1 MLRKT
6 ISMDESLMLD
16 LQKNGLLEEFKNFSE
31 LVNSALQ
38 EKMQAYKKVRYK
50 SLIEAASKD
59 PMFLEDIAQ
68 ISDDF
73 KYVDGEND
81 AF

>member
-31 LVNSALQ
+31 LVNSALK

-50 SLIEAASKD
+50 NLIEAASKD

-68 ISDDF
+68 VSDDF

>member
-1 MLRKT
+1 MMRKT

-31 LVNSALQ
+31 LVNSALK

-50 SLIEAASKD
+50 NLIEAASKD

-68 ISDDF
+68 VSDDF

>member
-6 ISMDESLMLD
+6 ISMDESLMLE

-31 LVNSALQ
+31 LVNSALK

-50 SLIEAASKD
+50 NLIEAASKD

-68 ISDDF
+68 VSDDF